1 MLLFDKPKGWTSHDA
16 VEALRRTLPPGTRV
30 GHCGTLDP
38 LATGLLI
45 MLVGP
50 CTRLQSRLQGWDKV
64 YSGFIRLGVQTDTG
78 DVMGKVLAEKAV
90 PQLTLAQLDELL
102 TSCQGSFEIPA
113 PAYSAV
119 KHQGQALYK
128 YARRGEAVP
137 EKLRK
142 TTVYDWRAVSYA
154 APELEHRLSCAS
166 GTYVR
171 SLAELIGQKL
181 GCGATVSDLRR
192 DRVGSFDVSDA
203 LTLDGLKAL
212 PSAALRSKITD
223 SLALFEGA
231 LKAPSRWAEPPP
243 PPCVCAA
250 SWFAATVSAGSW
262 VFPRRTS
269 RSAGRP
275 SPPGA
280 SIAWP

>member
-1 MLLFDKPKGWTSHDA
+1 VTEAARRQLPLAGMLLFDKPKGWTSHDA
-16 VEALRRTLPPGTRV
+16 VEALRRTLPPQTRV

-45 MLVGP
+45 LLVGP

-78 DVMGKVLAEKAV
+78 DVMGKVLAEKEI
-90 PQLTLAQLDELL
+90 PQRSLEELQGL
-102 TSCQGSFEIPA
+102 LSSCEGSFEIAA

-128 YARRGEAVP
+128 YARRGQAVP

-142 TTVYDWRAVSYA
+142 TTVYEWRAVSYS

-171 SLAELIGQKL
+171 SLAELIGRKL

-192 DRVGSFDVSDA
+192 DRVGPFAVSDA
-203 LTLDGLKAL
+203 MTLEQLKAL
-212 PSAALRSKITD
+212 PSADLRARIQD
-223 SLALFEGA
+223 SLSLLEGA
-231 LKAPSRWAEPPP
+231 LKALAR
-243 PPCVCAA
+243 
-250 SWFAATVSAGSW
+250 
-262 VFPRRTS
+262 
-269 RSAGRP
+269 
-275 SPPGA
+275 
-280 SIAWP
+280 